1 MKAGI
6 VIGICWLVMG
16 MYACMYVQ
24 LASSHQAGAL
34 AVDIICE
41 RANRITG
48 ML

>member
-1 MKAGI
+1 MKAELYLAYVGHGH
-6 VIGICWLVMG
+6 V
-16 MYACMYVQ
+16 CMY
-24 LASSHQAGAL
+24 SCFSHQAGAL